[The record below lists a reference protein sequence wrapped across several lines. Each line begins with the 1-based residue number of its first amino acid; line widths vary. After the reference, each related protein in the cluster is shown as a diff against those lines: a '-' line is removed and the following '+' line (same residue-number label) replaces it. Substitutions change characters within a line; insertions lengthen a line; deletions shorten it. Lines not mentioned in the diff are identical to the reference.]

1 MEVKSDVVKDVGF
14 TNMSEFFAIV
24 EVLIKNTFF
33 EFSPFIYLLVGSQGC
48 SVSVSSR
55 VIRGLYIKIYCQ
67 LRQYVYVN
75 SKR

>member
-1 MEVKSDVVKDVGF
+1 MEVKSDFIKDVDF
-14 TNMSEFFAIV
+14 TNTSELFAII
-24 EVLIKNTFF
+24 EVLIENTFF

-48 SVSVSSR
+48 SVFVPSR
-55 VIRGLYIKIYCQ
+55 VIRGLDIEIYCQ